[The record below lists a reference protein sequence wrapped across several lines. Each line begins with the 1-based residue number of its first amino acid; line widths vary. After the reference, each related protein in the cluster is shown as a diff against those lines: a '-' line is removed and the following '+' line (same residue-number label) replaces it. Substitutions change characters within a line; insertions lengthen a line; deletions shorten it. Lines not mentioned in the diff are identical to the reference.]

1 MSERYTN
8 HPAADLFPMIEG
20 KAWEEFKQD
29 ILTNGFQ
36 QDITLYR
43 GQILDGRN
51 RYKAAIELKMLD
63 DLGVCEFD
71 EDSDIDPYQWVI
83 SRNLHRRHLTESQRA
98 NVAAK
103 LVNTAIGRPQKESG
117 QICPVVSIEKAAEM
131 LHVSPRSVKSAKSV
145 LEHGST
151 ELIAAVERGEVA
163 VSKAAT
169 IAKESKRATKTEAK
183 SKWLKD
189 ELERKKSVESG
200 LAVVANLSR
209 DTNLIEWAQQQGLAV
224 RVDRKTKYGNPWV
237 LDQDG
242 DRNFVCDCYEQDYLP
257 KKKSI
262 LKDSAKLRG
271 KVLLCHCYPLRCH
284 GEALVK
290 LAHSEAKQEAKQ

>member
-1 MSERYTN
+1 MIESYTN

-20 KAWEEFKQD
+20 KAWEEFKED
-29 ILTNGFQ
+29 IRKNGFLES
-36 QDITLYR
+36 ITLYR

-51 RYKAAIELKMLD
+51 RYRAAIELGKLD
-63 DLGVCEFD
+63 ELGVAEFD
-71 EDSDIDPYQWVI
+71 DDHDFDPFQWVL
-83 SRNLHRRHLTESQRA
+83 SQNLHRRHLTESQRGM
-98 NVAAK
+98 VAARLAK
-103 LVNTAIGRPQKESG
+103 LNIGVNQFTKEDG
-117 QICPVVSIEKAAEM
+117 QICPPSIEEAAEQ
-131 LHVSPRSVKSAKSV
+131 LRVSRSTVKNAKSV
-145 LEHGST
+145 IEHGSP

-163 VSKAAT
+163 VSKAAK
-169 IAKESKRATKTEAK
+169 IAKEKKQAAKK

-200 LAVVANLSR
+200 RAVVANLSR
-209 DTNLIEWAQQQGLAV
+209 DTNLIQWAEQQGLAV
-224 RVDRKTKYGNPWV
+224 QIDRKTKYGNPFV

-242 DRNFVCDCYEQDYLP
+242 DRGFVCDCYEQDYLP

-262 LKDSAKLRG
+262 LKDAAKLRG

-290 LAHSEAKQEAKQ
+290 LAHSEAKKEAK